1 MDEKGEGNLG
11 GLSTRWWAKD
21 GESHGGEQETKDI
34 FVGPR
39 TGCVG
44 AELRG
49 SYNDTNVND

>member
-1 MDEKGEGNLG
+1 MDEKGEGNLR